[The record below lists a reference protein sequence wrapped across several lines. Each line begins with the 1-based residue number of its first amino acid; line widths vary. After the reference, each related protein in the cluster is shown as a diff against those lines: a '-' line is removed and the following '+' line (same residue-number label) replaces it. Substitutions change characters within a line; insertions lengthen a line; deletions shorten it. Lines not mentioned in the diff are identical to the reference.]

1 MEGHFG
7 RPRHACIKGVL
18 NTDGVRGGEEGREWI
33 RFVWLRVGSGVELL
47 RTGF

>member
-18 NTDGVRGGEEGREWI
+18 NTDGVREGVRKG
-33 RFVWLRVGSGVELL
+33 GSGLDS
-47 RTGF
+47 RGSG